1 MVPETAA
8 RRRLELC
15 GRNVTCLTVSDGLR
29 HTVWLGGPSPVVR
42 FAVCTLP
49 NVDSSR
55 LLASK
60 IPSRP
65 GVMIVDADEI
75 DLCIPGRVFDCPLPP
90 PDRANTECS
99 YASSIAEAC
108 KVGADLVKSQTSRL
122 KSDRFLSC
130 VVARRFAF
138 SGQNA
143 RSLHARRCLFW
154 KLRATVEWISCEV
167 VVAGDTG

>member
-1 MVPETAA
+1 MPETAA
-8 RRRLELC
+8 RRRLGLC
-15 GRNVTCLTVSDGLR
+15 GKNVTCLTVSDGLR
-29 HTVWLGGPSPVVR
+29 HTVWLGGPSPVAR

-49 NVDSSR
+49 NADSSR

-65 GVMIVDADEI
+65 GVMIVDAEEI
-75 DLCIPGRVFDCPLPP
+75 DLCIPVRAIDCPLLP
-90 PDRANTECS
+90 PDRANKECS
-99 YASSIAEAC
+99 YASSKAEAW

-122 KSDRFLSC
+122 KSDRLLSW

-154 KLRATVEWISCEV
+154 KLRATVEWVNCDV